1 MTILKVT
8 DQNPIH
14 LKVANAS
21 SHLRVGETVYVI
33 EDHGEI
39 YDGEYEVSPTFEDQ
53 TLHTE
58 HKYMTNDVIVDA
70 IEVSR
75 TTNPSGGKTVYIGG
89 IING

>member
-1 MTILKVT
+1 MITLKVS

-14 LKVANAS
+14 LKVVSQNP
-21 SHLRVGETVYVI
+21 HLHVGEAIYII
-33 EDHGEI
+33 EEPAEV
-39 YDGEYEVSPTFEDQ
+39 YDGPYEVSPMFEDQ

-58 HKYMTNDVIVDA
+58 NKLMEDNVIVDA

-75 TTNPSGGKTVYIGG
+75 TTNPSGGTTVYIGG